1 MTTTDRDMHAQ
12 VMEALDD
19 YGSDFDTRAIVRD
32 LIERFGRVDVDS
44 TPPDAFWRIVRAR
57 EVQKRPVTCTDCG
70 LPHADPDTCA
80 AAGAGLVLG
89 VRP

>member
-12 VMEALDD
+12 VMEALND

-44 TPPDAFWRIVRAR
+44 VPPETFWRIVRAR
-57 EVQKRPVTCTDCG
+57 EVRSEP
-70 LPHADPDTCA
+70 
-80 AAGAGLVLG
+80 
-89 VRP
+89 